1 MGWLTTQKC
10 VNQPGRSDSEKTKVK
25 HPDTAHLP
33 MREDGGC
40 DGRKLSGVRGLSP
53 HRAAVV
59 EKSKDRATWH
69 G

>member
-1 MGWLTTQKC
+1 MTPKC
-10 VNQPGRSDSEKTKVK
+10 VSQREHSEPEKTKVK
-25 HPDTAHLP
+25 HPGTALLP
-33 MREDGGC
+33 MRAHGGC
-40 DGRKLSGVRGLSP
+40 NGRKLSGLRGLSS

>member
-1 MGWLTTQKC
+1 LTTQKC
-10 VNQPGRSDSEKTKVK
+10 VNQPGRNESEKTKVK
-25 HPDTAHLP
+25 HPGTALLP
-33 MREDGGC
+33 MWEDGGC
-40 DGRKLSGVRGLSP
+40 IGRKLSGLRDLSQ